1 MITYDF
7 TGQVAFVTGGSAG
20 MGAATVRAFVEA
32 GATVAIVDLDGDAA
46 VQLASELT
54 DAGGRALGIACD
66 VSDEQQVQDLFRRTL
81 ERFGR
86 LDALVNNAGAF
97 EGGPLDE
104 LSAEAWDRV
113 LVGSFSRRRLR
124 RWLPRRRVGQPS
136 DQVRGLRADHL

>member
-66 VSDEQQVQDLFRRTL
+66 VSDEAQV
-81 ERFGR
+81 ERAVALTVETFGS
-86 LDALVNNAGAF
+86 LDMAFNNAGIMLPPVDAAEETAAAF
-97 EGGPLDE
+97 DKIVAVNLRGG
-104 LSAEAWDRV
+104 
-113 LVGSFSRRRLR
+113 GRR
-124 RWLPRRRVGQPS
+124 
-136 DQVRGLRADHL
+136 